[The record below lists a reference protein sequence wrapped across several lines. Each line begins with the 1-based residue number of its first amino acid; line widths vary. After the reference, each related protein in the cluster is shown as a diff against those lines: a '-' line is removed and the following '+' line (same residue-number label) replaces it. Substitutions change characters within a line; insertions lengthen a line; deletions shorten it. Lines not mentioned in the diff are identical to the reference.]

1 MTKRMVFMNKS
12 ETRFSAKRIISLL
25 FAVVMVIGVFTAVF
39 LENGVTAKAALSVGD
54 YSMVFFNVPETIYL
68 TPGGT
73 SFQYVSDQ
81 TMDDNGGI
89 SVNSG
94 SKPVSQ
100 GANVNFYCPTATNV
114 SISVSSSV
122 SLGKTSVSSG
132 NRLDTTFTSGSVLSN
147 SSQVITWTA
156 TYKDSTDNKT
166 KKAYAYSYV
175 YSFSET
181 EGTAAAQCFELR
193 RSTTESNRE
202 ILNWAIWL
210 SGVYGME
217 ASSSFTTDD
226 IYDNVAYKY
235 PHWYS
240 GALTLKSGSSTDPD
254 QSGTLDGC
262 YTSGTG
268 YKGYHGYFW
277 KTDNNDGGTRDFYSK
292 WVPVIY
298 ADLSRYQNA
307 KDIPNLKVGL
317 DIFENWGGKNDGSTS
332 WELGYYKSG
341 QSANT
346 TNIVANTSA
355 SGSNSSRASGRRN
368 NTTLNLPLESGTNT
382 YVLSSIGIAKNNGKE
397 AKTTTRMN
405 FKTVV
410 NNKSSL
416 RSTINYAQN
425 AGFEYT
431 DEYKNA
437 LKDAYTVLGRPDVD
451 SSGISSANSK
461 LQEEV
466 DKFESGDSKVYFNV
480 PEVIYLTPGAASYQY
495 VCDQTMDA
503 SGNITVNQGYKAISS
518 GGNINFYCPGATN
531 ISITASHGSVPADTN
546 NAADRYDGAIKS
558 GTWSSSTISG
568 YIKWT
573 ATYKKNGETY
583 TKTAFTYVYAPLTH
597 SVGAIADARSY
608 EGTKLTLDKYKKYT
622 TVSVANWITGIH
634 GLSKNQDESYEN
646 KDFGAYNT
654 PDRIGYFTDDPATK
668 LNQSMYKGPGIGNV
682 VTASSDSSE
691 QYVRQFYY
699 NDDSQSNDSSS
710 ERSATGILC
719 VDSSRF
725 SNLNTVPNLYVG
737 AEEIYTHYKNGE
749 IGSTHFISMYIVS
762 DKSGASIDSNT
773 SFDNNNY
780 KNIGNWNVFAGY
792 YSSSN
797 NETFVNTYINKLNTT
812 TSYFNTTKNDSYT
825 TFNGSTKITGDFIK
839 AATNVG
845 NSFRIYAAPDV
856 PVSTSINNK
865 YIYVATQGRYGSN
878 DYKAGA
884 FSICRLSVSDKSD
897 LRKLVAESMSVNTD
911 AFSASAADAFNTA
924 LENAYK
930 ALDKVDNDSSAVS
943 NAYDALFAAKAGK
956 TRSTAHGEYHNT
968 LKSGDTHDTS
978 ILPDVSRAFT
988 LGDKITAFAE
998 TIPGYDYQKMEFPFD
1013 VGSFGLRSA
1022 SHTGSSVASV
1032 SVNPSNDSITF
1043 KSASGTD
1050 NYTTMPSSSGDS
1062 RHLYY
1067 LEVEPGA
1074 KLTLSADIEGS
1085 SSQMYIFCLDASG
1098 KWTGDMASTY
1108 STGHQEI
1115 SKEIPSGTKYVCFR
1129 FGNTT
1134 SNTTTTFKNITC
1146 SYTGNSIYLTRVQK
1160 QGIKFKFF
1168 YKPKPYTITLDGNGA
1183 TTMGTEE
1190 VVCMMG
1196 ERLSEIDIPS
1206 RTGYS
1211 FLGYYDAA
1219 SGGNQYYSAAGEG
1232 SIWNKSA
1239 NATLYAHW
1247 QANTYTVTFDSQ
1259 GATTAAT
1266 PASTSVVFDSA
1277 LPTITKPEKTGYT
1290 FGGFYTG
1297 KNGAGTRYYDE
1308 NVVKLETWDIPNNTT
1323 LYAKWTANTYT
1334 IAFDANGGSGTVD
1347 PITATYDVSYNL
1359 TKNSFTKTGYEF
1371 DGWATYANGA
1381 KDKDDQASVKNLT
1394 TANGATYTYYARW
1407 IPITYT
1413 VAFNGNGA
1421 TSGSTNSVTATYDK
1435 TFSLTA
1441 NGFDR
1446 RYKVSFVYNE
1456 SDGGDSDADKTAVAT
1471 WAGWAKSS
1479 NAAASYTTNGGTVSE
1494 NLTTTKGATVTLYA
1508 KWNLGKITLPTPTK
1522 TGYDFE
1528 GWYTSSDFAAGT
1540 RAGGGGEQYE
1550 PHEVITLYAH
1560 WTIKKYQLDLNGYLD
1575 GKLSGNI
1582 EGYGKATVSV
1592 NESIKEGL
1600 TDYCQDSDYNSPYF
1614 IYDIKADPGHTYDGW
1629 TDVFDPAIKHPGETS
1644 VSGYILAKDN
1654 KIQLIFHTN
1663 TFTVHYNANGGA
1675 KVSGSMDDQAFTYGK
1690 SQAMYPNGFSNA
1702 YVISLEY
1709 NGADNITE
1717 ADKKKEVG
1725 CTFVGWAESADGEAV
1740 YSNKYNLADN
1750 KYSKDVDKSTVQ
1762 LYAKWENSTT
1772 ALPKPEKLGYT
1783 FGGWY
1788 EDPEFQKPVSQNYL
1802 TTGDITLYAKWN
1814 AVKYQNVVIAYD
1826 YSTGVESAIIADND
1840 TLPEGGVIS
1849 LGDGIL
1855 DKPLNTITTAT
1866 NLKVNYYIDNN
1877 NYTITKDSAAKDAK
1891 VKLAFKEGGAK
1902 SAEVIKIYYEYKFK
1916 DGSASPDQFIT
1927 GEIKFVPANNVYYE
1941 ETEFSKTNSVSS
1953 TTTDDFAPSDWSEY
1967 WANGGSSAA
1976 TNDYPV
1982 YGYSK
1987 DRVKDIPARA
1997 SNGKAY
2003 RAEVSGDCL
2012 MSKPLEFEF
2021 TGSGFDLYSACGK
2034 NTSVLMV
2041 YVWSV
2046 SGSGSSKTYTPI
2058 ANAAVDTFMND
2069 SNLMTEDNY
2078 GQKLL
2083 HQVPVYHFES
2093 SNINSTVS
2101 GDESGTYLVQVY
2113 SLWIDNDGEHLD
2125 KLSVVEALQQS
2136 GLKVEEDIL
2145 EVEAVSEEPVLNMAA
2160 RETTCYGYV
2169 DGIRV
2174 YKPYSGT
2181 NANLYENSYID
2192 TEKKSQF
2199 FNLKQFSRTGAIN
2212 EYTVSGF
2219 NGETANPINE
2229 VYLAPY
2235 VNSTEFGATAFKVS
2249 GFNSATNHVMIS
2261 ARAITGAPEIIV
2273 RCGDTDIQQGK
2284 IKLIS
2289 GTEMYYDITDYITAD
2304 EKGDAIVYIQQAD
2317 AGADN
2322 GYAAICSVKI
2332 TESNPAVLLSKS
2344 VRLEL
2349 LGATEV
2355 SMAAEFVNSVAPED
2369 VVEYNIGGL
2378 NYFVDSG
2385 DPQIE
2390 KNETEPEIPDV
2401 PDGPDGPGGHD
2412 AENPTIYIAG
2422 AKSTY
2427 TVDYRS
2433 KVNFYANVKNVPDGG
2448 KVVWYDGTKKVGEGT
2463 TYTIEEAATR
2473 AKITAKVLKAD
2484 GTIAVETDSV
2494 TVNVRGGFIQKLIA
2508 FFKKLLKIL
2517 PVVNIGR

>member
-1 MTKRMVFMNKS
+1 MNKS

-39 LENGVTAKAALSVGD
+39 LENGVTAKAALSVDD

-68 TPGGT
+68 TPGET
-73 SFQYVSDQ
+73 TFEYVCDQ

-89 SVNSG
+89 SVSTEAKLI
-94 SKPVSQ
+94 SA

-114 SISVSSSV
+114 SISVSPSV

-132 NRLDTTFTSGSVLSN
+132 NRLDTTFTSGSVSSN

-156 TYKDSTDNKT
+156 TYKDSTDGETKT
-166 KKAYAYSYV
+166 AYAYTYV
-175 YSFSET
+175 YAPFTGTVAGESFARRKQSNNDACIANST
-181 EGTAAAQCFELR
+181 VWITGIHSISGLTHNQSSWDAFGGVINNNPLFGGTAAR
-193 RSTTESNRE
+193 TSTPGNDK
-202 ILNWAIWL
+202 I
-210 SGVYGME
+210 
-217 ASSSFTTDD
+217 TDD
-226 IYDNVAYKY
+226 NAFGKGVMTRESATGVGWSA
-235 PHWYS
+235 HWSANGDEGPYEDRHTALYEAWITVDKSRFTRFNNIPNLECGLDIHQAWTPNGKTNRSLGISADGSNKTNLIAKAASDQNSDYYSGKRERSAVDYFIPESS
-240 GALTLKSGSSTDPD
+240 GALIIAGNTMARIANSYP
-254 QSGTLDGC
+254 
-262 YTSGTG
+262 
-268 YKGYHGYFW
+268 
-277 KTDNNDGGTRDFYSK
+277 
-292 WVPVIY
+292 
-298 ADLSRYQNA
+298 
-307 KDIPNLKVGL
+307 
-317 DIFENWGGKNDGSTS
+317 
-332 WELGYYKSG
+332 
-341 QSANT
+341 SAYLNY
-346 TNIVANTSA
+346 NIT
-355 SGSNSSRASGRRN
+355 
-368 NTTLNLPLESGTNT
+368 
-382 YVLSSIGIAKNNGKE
+382 
-397 AKTTTRMN
+397 
-405 FKTVV
+405 
-410 NNKSSL
+410 NKSSL

-425 AGFEYT
+425 AGFTYT
-431 DEYKNA
+431 TDYIKA
-437 LKDAYTVLGRPDVD
+437 LEDAYTVLGRPDAD
-451 SSGISSANSK
+451 ASAISSANAK

-480 PEVIYLTPGAASYQY
+480 PEVIYLTPGAESYQY

-558 GTWSSSTISG
+558 GTWSSTNTSG
-568 YIKWT
+568 YITWT
-573 ATYKKNGETY
+573 ASYKKNGESY
-583 TKTAFTYVYAPLTH
+583 TKTAYTYVYAPFVNVVAAGGQASAELTKQGVIPGIYGIH
-597 SVGAIADARSY
+597 AIQTTSYLTDIYIGDSKKDTEDSTHGSGTYNRQPLVNNNYSPSGWQGNTPDGFVSGNPNGGFSYFYQTGNKSDSRFAGAIGLIYFDSSRISQISQIPNLGVFVDQTGVKSQDHRSWIVGSY
-608 EGTKLTLDKYKKYT
+608 EGKYYI
-622 TVSVANWITGIH
+622 VDNIPSA
-634 GLSKNQDESYEN
+634 
-646 KDFGAYNT
+646 
-654 PDRIGYFTDDPATK
+654 
-668 LNQSMYKGPGIGNV
+668 
-682 VTASSDSSE
+682 
-691 QYVRQFYY
+691 
-699 NDDSQSNDSSS
+699 SQSNTIKKTSDNFVTGYGLNPAHYTKSLSSDTTKIAENYSIIAYGKVSGRWKANSVWYS
-710 ERSATGILC
+710 E
-719 VDSSRF
+719 
-725 SNLNTVPNLYVG
+725 
-737 AEEIYTHYKNGE
+737 
-749 IGSTHFISMYIVS
+749 
-762 DKSGASIDSNT
+762 DK
-773 SFDNNNY
+773 
-780 KNIGNWNVFAGY
+780 
-792 YSSSN
+792 
-797 NETFVNTYINKLNTT
+797 TT
-812 TSYFNTTKNDSYT
+812 T
-825 TFNGSTKITGDFIK
+825 
-839 AATNVG
+839 AEA
-845 NSFRIYAAPDV
+845 YASAIFKG
-856 PVSTSINNK
+856 T
-865 YIYVATQGRYGSN
+865 
-878 DYKAGA
+878 
-884 FSICRLSVSDKSD
+884 DKSD

-911 AFSASAADAFNTA
+911 AFSASAAAAFNTA
-924 LENAYK
+924 FENAYK
-930 ALDKVDNDSSAVS
+930 ALDKVDNDSAAVS
-943 NAYDALFAAKAGK
+943 TAYQNLVDAKAGK
-956 TRSTAHGEYHNT
+956 TRSTACGEYHNT
-968 LKSGDTHDTS
+968 LKSGDEEGTHDES
-978 ILPDVSRAFT
+978 ILPDVYRAFT
-988 LGDKITAFAE
+988 LGDKITASAE
-998 TIPGYDYQKMEFPFD
+998 NIPGYKYQKIEFPFD

-1022 SHTGSSVASV
+1022 SHTGTNVASV
-1032 SVNPSNDSITF
+1032 SVNPSTDSITF

-1050 NYTTMPSSSGDS
+1050 NYTTMPSRDGDS

-1098 KWTGDMASTY
+1098 KWTGGMASTY
-1108 STGHQEI
+1108 STGPQEI
-1115 SKEIPSGTKYVCFR
+1115 SMNIPPSGTKYVCFR

-1134 SNTTTTFKNITC
+1134 ANTTTTFKNITC

-1160 QGIKFKFF
+1160 QDIIFKFF
-1168 YKPKPYTITLDGNGA
+1168 YEPNPYTIILDGNGA
-1183 TTMGTEE
+1183 TTMGTEKVE
-1190 VVCMMG
+1190 CRMG
-1196 ERLSEIDIPS
+1196 ESLKKIDIPF

-1211 FLGYYDAA
+1211 FLGYYDAP

-1232 SIWNKSA
+1232 STWDKSA

-1247 QANTYTVTFDSQ
+1247 QAKTYTVTFDSQ

-1266 PASTSVVFDSA
+1266 TESTSVVFDSA

-1290 FGGFYTG
+1290 FGGFYTEQY
-1297 KNGAGTRYYDE
+1297 GAGKRYYDE
-1308 NVVKLETWDIPNNTT
+1308 NVNKLKTWDIPNDTT

-1334 IAFDANGGSGTVD
+1334 IAFNANGGSGTVNS
-1347 PITATYDVSYNL
+1347 ITATYDVSYNL
-1359 TKNSFTKTGYEF
+1359 TENSFTKTGYEF
-1371 DGWATYANGA
+1371 DGWATSANGA
-1381 KDKDDQASVKNLT
+1381 KDKDDKASVKNLT
-1394 TANGATYTYYARW
+1394 TTNGATYTYYAHW

-1560 WTIKKYQLDLNGYLD
+1560 WTIKEYQLDLNGYLD
-1575 GKLSGNI
+1575 GVLSGNI
-1582 EGYGKATVSV
+1582 AGYGKATVSV
-1592 NESIKEGL
+1592 NESIKEGV
-1600 TDYCQDSDYNSPYF
+1600 TDYCQNSDYNSPYF

-1629 TDVFDPAIKHPGETS
+1629 TDEFNPAIKHPGETS
-1644 VSGYILAKDN
+1644 VSGYILAKEN

-1675 KVSGSMDDQAFTYGK
+1675 KVSGSMTDQAFTYGK
-1690 SQAMYPNGFSNA
+1690 SQEMNPNGFSNA

-1725 CTFVGWAESADGEAV
+1725 CTFVGWAETEYGEVV
-1740 YSNKYNLADN
+1740 YDDEYNLTDN

-1802 TTGDITLYAKWN
+1802 TAGDITLYAKWN

-1840 TLPEGGVIS
+1840 TLPEGGEIS

-1877 NYTITKDSAAKDAK
+1877 NYTITKDSDAKDAK

-1916 DGSASPDQFIT
+1916 DGSASPYQFIT

-2448 KVVWYDGTKKVGEGT
+2448 KVVWYDGTEKVGEGT